1 MIEFFL
7 FAEQSPE
14 DRWLEEHPQVL
25 GAMVLAAAMLNLLFA
40 LAMLLPAFIITR
52 KVRNVPPLLQIVLY
66 APGVI
71 YCGLVLVMLLFS
83 AYLFCGGS
91 PSFR

>member
-1 MIEFFL
+1 MTEFCL
-7 FAEQSPE
+7 LAEQSPE
-14 DRWLEEHPQVL
+14 NKWLEDHPQVL
-25 GAMVLAAAMLNLLFA
+25 GAIILGIATLNLLFA
-40 LAMLLPAFIITR
+40 LALLLPAFIITR
-52 KVRNVPPLLQIVLY
+52 RIRNVPPLFQVVLY

-71 YCGLVLVMLLFS
+71 YCGLVLVMLLFA

>member
-1 MIEFFL
+1 MTEFCL
-7 FAEQSPE
+7 LAEQSPE
-14 DRWLEEHPQVL
+14 NKWLEEHPQVL
-25 GAMVLAAAMLNLLFA
+25 GAIILGIAMLNLLFA

-52 KVRNVPPLLQIVLY
+52 KIRNVPPLFQVVLY

-71 YCGLVLVMLLFS
+71 YCGLVLVMLLFA